1 MGNLFGLGWFGLAL
15 AAAALW
21 GLQYA
26 LWGQIL
32 RFVSPVVG
40 LWWYCVFSVIA
51 YGVYLGMRGVPLEIS
66 KLVVDGK
73 ILGLLAAVTLLGFAA
88 NVLMMNGFKVANPT
102 VVTMITASSPL
113 FTALFVALLFRTVE
127 VNLPIVIGFGLII
140 AGVGLVGWG
149 RGW

>member
-1 MGNLFGLGWFGLAL
+1 MASIFGLGWFGLAL

-51 YGVYLGMRGVPLEIS
+51 YGVYLGLRGVPLEGA
-66 KLVVDGK
+66 KLVADSKV
-73 ILGLLAAVTLLGFAA
+73 LGLLALVTLLGFAA
-88 NVLMMNGFKVANPT
+88 NVLMMSGFKVANPT
-102 VVTMITASSPL
+102 VVGMVTASYPL
-113 FTALFVALLFRTVE
+113 FTALFVAVLFRTVE